1 MTAAPTE
8 MQPSIVHVASRRRG
22 SAELAAEGLAE
33 ILGRWRLIRYMVVAN
48 LKRTHTDTA
57 LGQLW
62 WVLDPLFL
70 MAIYVVLVQLIFNVG
85 TPDYPLF
92 IFAAILPW
100 KWFSISLSTAA
111 GSVTA
116 REGLI
121 RQIQFPKIVLPVA
134 AVGSA
139 TVSFAISLIALAL
152 MYVFF
157 LDRLSPWLLA
167 LPVIAVVQ
175 FIFSLALAIGL
186 AGINTFYRDVQ
197 NLLGH
202 VVRLWFYASPG
213 LWSFRDHLEGAP
225 QLRAVLSFN
234 PMAPIL
240 ESYRNVIYGATDG
253 SGGLPPDV
261 VGLAV
266 VLLASLAFL
275 AIAVVVFKR
284 MEPAFAKVV

>member
-1 MTAAPTE
+1 MTAPPTE
-8 MQPSIVHVASRRRG
+8 MQPSIVHVPSRRRG
-22 SAELAAEGLAE
+22 AVELALEGFAEA
-33 ILGRWRLIRYMVVAN
+33 IGRWRLIRYMVVAN
-48 LKRTHTDTA
+48 LKRTHTDTV

-70 MAIYVVLVQLIFNVG
+70 MGIYVVLVQIIFNVG

-100 KWFSISLSTAA
+100 KWFSISLGSAA

-121 RQIQFPKIVLPVA
+121 RQVQFPKIVLPVA

-139 TVSFAISLIALAL
+139 TLNFAISLIALAL
-152 MYVFF
+152 MYIFF

-167 LPVIAVVQ
+167 LPLIAVVQ
-175 FIFSLALAIGL
+175 FTFSLAVSIGL
-186 AGINTFYRDVQ
+186 AAVNTFYRDVQ

-213 LWSFRDHLEGAP
+213 LWSFRDHLEDSP
-225 QLRAVLSFN
+225 QLRAILQLN

-240 ESYRNVIYGATDG
+240 ESYRNVIYGLPEGG
-253 SGGLPPDV
+253 SVGPDFIGLAWVLV
-261 VGLAV
+261 VSLIFVTIAV
-266 VLLASLAFL
+266 VL
-275 AIAVVVFKR
+275 FKR

>member
-1 MTAAPTE
+1 MTAPSAE
-8 MQPSIVHVASRRRG
+8 MQPSVVHVPSRHRG
-22 SAELAAEGLAE
+22 WAELALEGVVEVAS
-33 ILGRWRLIRYMVVAN
+33 RWRLIRYMVSAN
-48 LKRTHTDTA
+48 LKRTHTDTV

-70 MAIYVVLVQLIFNVG
+70 MAIYVVLVQIIFNVG
-85 TPDYPLF
+85 TPDYALF
-92 IFAAILPW
+92 IFSAILPW
-100 KWFSISLSTAA
+100 KWFSIALGTAA

-121 RQIQFPKIVLPVA
+121 RQIQFPKLVLPVA
-134 AVGSA
+134 AVGAA
-139 TVSFAISLIALAL
+139 TVNFAISLLALAL
-152 MYVFF
+152 VYLFF

-167 LPVIAVVQ
+167 LPLVAVVQ
-175 FIFSLALAIGL
+175 VAFSLAVAIGL
-186 AGINTFYRDVQ
+186 AAVNTFYRDVQ

-213 LWSFRDHLEGAP
+213 LWSFRDHLEGASELRTIL
-225 QLRAVLSFN
+225 QLN

-253 SGGLPPDV
+253 SGGLPPDFI
-261 VGLAV
+261 GLGW
-266 VLLASLAFL
+266 VLLASIGFI
-275 AIAVVVFKR
+275 AIAVVLFKR

>member
-1 MTAAPTE
+1 
-8 MQPSIVHVASRRRG
+8 MQPSIVHVPSRRRG
-22 SAELAAEGLAE
+22 PAELVVEGLAE
-33 ILGRWRLIRYMVVAN
+33 VLSRQRLIRYMIGAN

-70 MAIYVVLVQLIFNVG
+70 MGIYVVLVQIIFNVG

-100 KWFSISLSTAA
+100 KWFSIALGTAA

-121 RQIQFPKIVLPVA
+121 RQVQFPKLVLPVA

-139 TVSFAISLIALAL
+139 TINFAISLIALAL
-152 MYVFF
+152 MYVLF
-157 LDRLSPWLLA
+157 LDRISPWLLA
-167 LPVIAVVQ
+167 IPLIAVVQ
-175 FIFSLALAIGL
+175 FVFSLAVAIALA
-186 AGINTFYRDVQ
+186 AVNTFYRDVQ
-197 NLLGH
+197 NLLCH

-213 LWSFRDHLEGAP
+213 LWSFRDHLQDSPELRTIL
-225 QLRAVLSFN
+225 QLN

-253 SGGLPPDV
+253 SGGLPPDFI
-261 VGLAV
+261 GLGW
-266 VLLASLAFL
+266 VLLASIMFVTI
-275 AIAVVVFKR
+275 AIVLFKR

>member
-1 MTAAPTE
+1 
-8 MQPSIVHVASRRRG
+8 
-22 SAELAAEGLAE
+22 
-33 ILGRWRLIRYMVVAN
+33 
-48 LKRTHTDTA
+48 
-57 LGQLW
+57 
-62 WVLDPLFL
+62 VLDPLFL
-70 MAIYVVLVQLIFNVG
+70 MAIYVVLVQIIFNVG

-100 KWFSISLSTAA
+100 KWFSIALGSAA

-121 RQIQFPKIVLPVA
+121 RQVQFPKIVLPVA

-139 TVSFAISLIALAL
+139 TLSFAISLIALAL
-152 MYVFF
+152 MYAFF
-157 LDRLSPWLLA
+157 ADRLSPWLLA
-167 LPVIAVVQ
+167 LPLVAAVQ
-175 FIFSLALAIGL
+175 FVFSLAVAIGL
-186 AGINTFYRDVQ
+186 AAVNTFYRDIQ

-202 VVRLWFYASPG
+202 FVRLWFYASPG
-213 LWSFRDHLEGAP
+213 LWSFRDHLQDSP
-225 QLRAVLSFN
+225 QLRTILGVN

-261 VGLAV
+261 IGLAW

-275 AIAVVVFKR
+275 TIAVVLFKR

>member
-1 MTAAPTE
+1 MTA
-8 MQPSIVHVASRRRG
+8 PSAELKPAIVHVPSRRRG
-22 SAELAAEGLAE
+22 PVELVLEGVAE
-33 ILGRWRLIRYMVVAN
+33 ILSRQRLIRYMIGAN

-70 MAIYVVLVQLIFNVG
+70 MGIYVVLVQIIFNVG

-100 KWFSISLSTAA
+100 KWFSIALGTAA

-121 RQIQFPKIVLPVA
+121 RQVQFPKLVLPVA

-139 TVSFAISLIALAL
+139 TINFAISLIALAL
-152 MYVFF
+152 MYLLF
-157 LDRLSPWLLA
+157 LDRVSPWLLA
-167 LPVIAVVQ
+167 IPLIAVVQ
-175 FIFSLALAIGL
+175 FVFSLAVAIGL
-186 AGINTFYRDVQ
+186 AAVNTFYRDVQ

-202 VVRLWFYASPG
+202 FVRLWFYASPG
-213 LWSFRDHLEGAP
+213 LWSFRDHLQDSP
-225 QLRAVLSFN
+225 QLRTILQLN

-240 ESYRNVIYGATDG
+240 ESYRNVIYGATEG
-253 SGGLPPDV
+253 GGLPPDFI
-261 VGLAV
+261 GLGW
-266 VLLASLAFL
+266 VLGVSLVFVTI
-275 AIAVVVFKR
+275 AIILFKR

>member
-1 MTAAPTE
+1 
-8 MQPSIVHVASRRRG
+8 MQPSIVHVPSRRRG
-22 SAELAAEGLAE
+22 PAELVVEGLAE
-33 ILGRWRLIRYMVVAN
+33 VLSRQRLIRYMIGAN

-70 MAIYVVLVQLIFNVG
+70 MGIYVVLVQIIFNVG

-100 KWFSISLSTAA
+100 KWFSIALGTAA

-121 RQIQFPKIVLPVA
+121 RQVQFPKLVLPVA

-139 TVSFAISLIALAL
+139 TINFAISLIALAL
-152 MYVFF
+152 MYVLF
-157 LDRLSPWLLA
+157 LDRISPWLLA
-167 LPVIAVVQ
+167 IPLIAVVQ
-175 FIFSLALAIGL
+175 FVFSLAVAIALA
-186 AGINTFYRDVQ
+186 AVNTFYRDVQ

-213 LWSFRDHLEGAP
+213 LWSFRDHLQDSPELRTIL
-225 QLRAVLSFN
+225 QLN

-253 SGGLPPDV
+253 SGGLPPDFI
-261 VGLAV
+261 GLGW
-266 VLLASLAFL
+266 VLLASIMFVTI
-275 AIAVVVFKR
+275 AIVLFKR